1 MLLKKIGKKILQVI
15 LVIIA
20 LIVITFAVLFIHHHA
35 TKKTAEQY
43 LPSDA
48 RAYITID
55 SLHDLYDDIIDLK
68 ALEIVFAQE
77 ELNNLFYS
85 VIDFKNADYS
95 STPLF
100 KEILD
105 LKTFII
111 LQENYSPALII
122 DPGLKGIATRH
133 IPKLLNRIKHEDI
146 EISTSIV
153 EGKVVY
159 TLTVKGE
166 TSYYFIIEENLI
178 LLSLKKD
185 DLGKLIKASKT
196 GEGLATRDKLKELK
210 TTKVKNSILNLF
222 LDTNSVLGNIS
233 EEGSSTEKLLSM
245 VEFPSLTALSLALT
259 NESVSI
265 KATTDITTNEP
276 LLSNFL
282 GYKASPLGVI
292 NNLPDTTNVYTSVNF
307 KSFKELYAIVST
319 LQDGFVLEEYDSL
332 IKGLSGLSSDD
343 ILFSWTGSE
352 AGLFTIETAP
362 EPVLFLEIA
371 QEKELDNVLES
382 LDASL
387 VLNVIDSL
395 VIDDVRINQFK
406 LPGLLEAGMSLA
418 NKSSVLPYFI
428 KYKNYLYLSMN
439 PETLAQMVK
448 KDRDGELLI
457 KEKTYKSITQKTPK
471 NANFF
476 FYYDLNSTLPRFLAE
491 DTLLTKL
498 VKEYEKGVISL
509 FYTKDKVTLNLS
521 AESSQSKR
529 TTLYPG
535 YPKDTDGIKS
545 PVIISDITGKDSKEL
560 IYLNNKNNLIISDIT
575 NNQLSSTSIGQDA
588 YITLLPDRKLLIND
602 KDGVLY
608 KLNGDGDLVDPF
620 PQFTEAKNSFS
631 PLLTGNGMLLY
642 SSLKK
647 ELQHYN
653 NKGVLIGSIPVTKE
667 VFMQPLLDDERL
679 YFYPKSLF
687 GNILCTDLKGE
698 AIPGW
703 PQSTMA
709 ISFTTPFKAGK
720 NIGFLT
726 QKGDLFMWDKNGNS
740 INGFP
745 VKLPGIYYSTPV
757 LLDSKGTMIC
767 AINKD
772 GLLTVINSRGE
783 VETTREFDKVAG
795 KDTRLKSVELEDFKS
810 PLVFIY
816 GSSNYIL
823 AINDN
828 LQILPGFPVKGYT
841 EPSFSDINNDKLTEM
856 ITAGYDKKLYI
867 YTLRSKS

>member
-15 LVIIA
+15 LSIIA
-20 LIVITFAVLFIHHHA
+20 LLVIAFLVLLIHHQV
-35 TKKTAEQY
+35 TKKAPEQY

-48 RAYITID
+48 KAYIAID
-55 SLHDLYDDIIDLK
+55 SLHDLYNDIIDLK

-77 ELNNLFYS
+77 KLNNLFYS

-105 LKTFII
+105 LKTYIV

-133 IPKLLNRIKHEDI
+133 IPSFLNSIKHEDI
-146 EISTSIV
+146 EISTSIL
-153 EGKVVY
+153 EGNVVY
-159 TLTVKGE
+159 TLTVKAE
-166 TSYYFIIEENLI
+166 TSYYFIIEENLV
-178 LLSLKKD
+178 LLALEKS
-185 DLGKLIKASKT
+185 DLVKMIKASKT
-196 GEGLATRDKLKELK
+196 GEGLATRDKLKKLK
-210 TTKVKNSILNLF
+210 TTKVKDSILNLF
-222 LDTNSVLGNIS
+222 LDTNSVLENVA

-245 VEFPSLTALSLALT
+245 VDFPSLTALSLALT
-259 NESVSI
+259 NESVNI
-265 KATTDITTNEP
+265 KAATDITTEEP
-276 LLSNFL
+276 LLTNFL
-282 GYKASPLGVI
+282 GHKASPLGVI
-292 NNLPDTTNVYTSVNF
+292 NTLPDTTNIYTSVNF
-307 KSFKELYAIVST
+307 KSFKELYAIIST

-371 QEKELDNVLES
+371 KEKELDRVLES
-382 LDASL
+382 LDSSL
-387 VLNVIDSL
+387 VLNVIDTL

-428 KYKNYLYLSMN
+428 KYKDYLYLSMN
-439 PETLAQMVK
+439 PEILAQMVK
-448 KDRDGELLI
+448 KDREGELLI

-509 FYTKDKVTLNLS
+509 FYTQERVTLNLS

-535 YPKDTDGIKS
+535 YPKDTNGIKS
-545 PVIISDITGKDSKEL
+545 PVYITDITGKDSKEL
-560 IYLNNKNNLIISDIT
+560 VYIDNKKNLVISDIT
-575 NNQLSSTSIGQDA
+575 NNQLSSTSIGQEA
-588 YITLLPDRKLLIND
+588 FITLLPNKKILVND
-602 KDGVLY
+602 VDGVLY
-608 KLNGDGDLVDPF
+608 KVDGDGELVDPF
-620 PQFTEAKNSFS
+620 PQFTEAKDSFP
-631 PLLTGNGMLLY
+631 PLITRKGFILY

-653 NKGVLIGSIPVTKE
+653 HQGVIINSIPVTKE
-667 VFMQPLLDDERL
+667 VFRQPLLIEDRI

-687 GNILCTDLKGE
+687 GNILCTNLEGE
-698 AIPGW
+698 TVKGW

-726 QKGDLFMWDKNGNS
+726 QKGDLFLWDKNGN
-740 INGFP
+740 IVNGFP
-745 VKLPGIYYSTPV
+745 VELPGVYYSTPIV
-757 LLDSKGTMIC
+757 IDDKGSLIC
-767 AINKD
+767 VINKD
-772 GLLTVINSRGE
+772 GVLSVIDNKGE
-783 VETTREFDKVAG
+783 IKSTREFDQINS
-795 KDTRLKSVELEDFKS
+795 KDIRLKSVVLDDFKS
-810 PLVFIY
+810 PLIFIY
-816 GSSNYIL
+816 GGSNYIL
-823 AINDN
+823 AINDK

-867 YTLRSKS
+867 YTLRSN